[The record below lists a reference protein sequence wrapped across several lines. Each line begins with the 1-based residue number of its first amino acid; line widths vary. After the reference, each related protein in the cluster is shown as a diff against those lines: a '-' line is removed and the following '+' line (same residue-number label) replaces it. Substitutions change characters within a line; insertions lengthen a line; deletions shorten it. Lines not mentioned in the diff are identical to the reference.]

1 MYRCV
6 NCGAE
11 IERFSPKCPSCGYIN
26 EEGAEKHYMEE
37 LEDVRKKLDR
47 VDEEAEEGYYKNYIK
62 VVRVIL
68 ITIAVM
74 TIVSAGIYIL
84 ARFERKSIYGSDD
97 NVLEEIA
104 WQREHFAYYNSLY
117 DAGEYDR
124 LAEEFYSE
132 DAEGHDIYEWEHYD
146 FISLYYEYISIKN
159 MFKEVDGY
167 GYTKF
172 RTQSITYDCLHFC
185 LEYNREDEK
194 DALSQD
200 EHDALKPAADY
211 VMEMIHDRLGFSDE
225 ELDVIL
231 KDALNEYGN
240 LSYDKCGEISER
252 YIDQFR

>member
-11 IERFSPKCPSCGYIN
+11 IERFSPKCPACGYIN
-26 EEGAEKHYMEE
+26 EEGAEKQYMDE

-62 VVRVIL
+62 AVRVIL

-74 TIVSAGIYIL
+74 TVVSIGIYIL
-84 ARFERKSIYGSDD
+84 ARYERDRIYGSDD
-97 NVLEEIA
+97 NVLEEMA
-104 WQREHFAYYNSLY
+104 WQREHFAYFDSLY
-117 DAGEYDR
+117 EAGEYDK
-124 LAEEFYSE
+124 LAEEFYAE
-132 DAEGHDIYEWEHYD
+132 DTEGHDLYEWEHYD

-159 MFKEVDGY
+159 MFREVDGY
-167 GYTKF
+167 GYTRF
-172 RTQSITYDCLHFC
+172 RTQSIVYDCLRFYV
-185 LEYNREDEK
+185 EYNREDSS
-194 DALSQD
+194 DVLSGD
-200 EHDALKPAADY
+200 EHDALIPAADY